1 MDADLNVEN
10 LLGRTEELSNYFG
23 HSKTRSNLQ
32 AKMAWMMAKM
42 FNAPQNQVKTD
53 MVRQLAEVFVSAL
66 QMVNQLEGEEQF
78 KGEILGRLTWMEET
92 VKAEIEKSIKT
103 GSKT

>member
-1 MDADLNVEN
+1 
-10 LLGRTEELSNYFG
+10 
-23 HSKTRSNLQ
+23 
-32 AKMAWMMAKM
+32 MAWMMAKM